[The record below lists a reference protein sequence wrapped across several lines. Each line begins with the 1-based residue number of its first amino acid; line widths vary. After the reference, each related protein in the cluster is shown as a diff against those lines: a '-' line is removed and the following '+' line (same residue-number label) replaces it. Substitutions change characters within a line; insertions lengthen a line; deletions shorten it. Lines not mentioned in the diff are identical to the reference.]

1 MRVKIK
7 LILLVGDLV
16 VLMLCL
22 AAGTYIRLNEI
33 ESLDERYSTAA
44 FLCLLIYPL
53 CLYLSRSYE
62 VQPEASSAENLRRP
76 FLGLLIAITVCSS
89 SFTSHPTFASA
100 AASLPS
106 PTSSWFSRSLGGA
119 SGSSSGCAAEAWPSS

>member
-1 MRVKIK
+1 MRASLRVKIK
-7 LILLVGDLV
+7 LILLAGDLV

-22 AAGTYIRLNEI
+22 AAGTYIRLSDF
-33 ESLDERYSTAA
+33 ESLNDQYSTAA

-76 FLGLLIAITVCSS
+76 FLGC
-89 SFTSHPTFASA
+89 
-100 AASLPS
+100 
-106 PTSSWFSRSLGGA
+106 
-119 SGSSSGCAAEAWPSS
+119 